1 MPLQAP
7 QDRQL
12 QQISWA
18 CAHHL
23 ASLTKH
29 SLIAF
34 YAGLHA
40 SSHHAAYT
48 ETALCRAAFCVWT
61 QSAGGW
67 LKPPDTLVVL
77 LSRLLPLL
85 SKLALFPSE
94 SRSSCSPSLPGKS
107 LTLWSC
113 GSFSLLLALP
123 VSVFMKPRTSGIFQS
138 DGSKY
143 FTSCN
148 THTDV
153 QIHHTHTHTCTK
165 YITHMY
171 KYITHMYKYITHTHT
186 IYTHIHVHKHTPYTQ
201 RSIQRQ
207 TCTHHMI
214 KLYSIIQAP

>member
-1 MPLQAP
+1 MLAHMPLQAP

-94 SRSSCSPSLPGKS
+94 SRSSCSLSLPGKS

-153 QIHHTHTHTCTK
+153 QIHHTHTHT
-165 YITHMY
+165 HMY
-171 KYITHMYKYITHTHT
+171 KYITHMY
-186 IYTHIHVHKHTPYTQ
+186 KHTPYTQ